1 MQDLIAFKKDKE
13 HYYITLFNIKSN
25 VFNTTHYSYWD
36 NLVVKLITNYEGLN
50 KRLQDY
56 NNDKAEA
63 YTYNRLYPKYDAN
76 AKTLSFKIVRRLSNE
91 GLKQKLDMQ
100 ELSLSQ
106 KVTQKFVDLQFYNDI
121 CDDTCCDD
129 YCNQDS
135 YHDKNGWCEDN
146 NPTILLKDGE
156 VAKFNKE
163 KDKYLKLLEFTD
175 FEIYELDNDSYRK
188 TLNIKFKRKNKD
200 TIKIIEE

>member
-1 MQDLIAFKKDKE
+1 MKMENLIEFKKDKE

-36 NLVVKLITNYEGLN
+36 SLVVKLITNYEGLN

-56 NNDKAEA
+56 SNDKAEA

-76 AKTLSFKIVRRLSNE
+76 AKTLSFKIIRRLYNE
-91 GLKQKLDMQ
+91 GLKQKLDME

-106 KVTQKFVDLQFYNDI
+106 KVTQKFVDLQFYNKSCNDI
-121 CDDTCCDD
+121 CCDD

-188 TLNIKFKRKNKD
+188 TLNIKFKRKD
-200 TIKIIEE
+200 IRSKIND

>member
-1 MQDLIAFKKDKE
+1 
-13 HYYITLFNIKSN
+13 
-25 VFNTTHYSYWD
+25 
-36 NLVVKLITNYEGLN
+36 VVKLITNYESLN
-50 KRLQDY
+50 SRLQDY
-56 NNDKAEA
+56 TNDKAEA
-63 YTYNRLYPKYDAN
+63 YTYNRLYPKYDAT
-76 AKTLSFKIVRRLSNE
+76 AEKLSFKIVRRLSND
-91 GLKQKLDMQ
+91 GLKQKLDME

-106 KVTQKFVDLQFYNDI
+106 KVTQKFVDLQFYNES

-129 YCNQDS
+129 YCNKDS

-175 FEIYELDNDSYRK
+175 FEIYELDNDSHWK
-188 TLNIKFKRKNKD
+188 TLNIKFKRKK
-200 TIKIIEE
+200 KGQSC